1 MTGTPVLQVR
11 NLHVD
16 YETPTG
22 PVHAVRGV
30 DLDVHRGELVG
41 IVGES
46 GCGKS
51 TLAYA
56 VTRLLRAPAH
66 LVDGTVTFQGAAD
79 RSPISVTELSGRAL
93 RGFRWNRMSM
103 VFQGA
108 MNALNPVQR
117 VAAQLQDLFHAHRP
131 DMTKAARRTRVGE
144 LLELVG
150 LPDRA
155 ARSYPHQLS
164 GGMRQR
170 VMIAMA
176 LALEPDIVVMDE
188 PTTALD
194 VLVQREIL
202 DAVSELR
209 ERLGFAVVF
218 ITHDLSLLLEI
229 SDRIA
234 VMYAGRVVE
243 LADSKQ
249 LREEPRHP
257 YSAGLLNA
265 FPTLRSA
272 RQDRHG
278 IPGHPPDLSLPVA
291 GCAFADRCEL
301 ALPECTTTD
310 VSLLP
315 VGDADVACHLYDPAI
330 TPGGPPKSLRHRQID
345 EPEEVRG

>member
-1 MTGTPVLQVR
+1 MTPVLRIR

-16 YETPTG
+16 YETPAG

-30 DLDVHRGELVG
+30 DLDVHRGELLG

-46 GCGKS
+46 GCGKT

-56 VTRLLRAPAH
+56 ITRLLRAPAH
-66 LVDGTVTFQGAAD
+66 LVDGSVTFQRDGDAID
-79 RSPISVTELSGRAL
+79 VTGLTGRAL
-93 RGFRWNRMSM
+93 RRFRWDRMSM

-117 VAAQLQDLFHAHRP
+117 VAAQLHDVFHAHRP
-131 DMTKAARRTRVGE
+131 ELTKAARRARVGE

-150 LPDRA
+150 LPERA

-170 VMIAMA
+170 VVIAMA
-176 LALEPDIVVMDE
+176 LALEPDVVVMDE

-202 DAVSELR
+202 DAISQLR

-243 LADSKQ
+243 LADGKRV
-249 LREEPRHP
+249 REEPRHP
-257 YSAGLLNA
+257 YTAGLLNA
-265 FPTLRSA
+265 FPTLRSE
-272 RQDRHG
+272 RRDRHG
-278 IPGHPPDLSLPVA
+278 IPGHPPDLSLPLA

-301 ALPECTTTD
+301 VLPECTTTD
-310 VSLLP
+310 VRLRP
-315 VGDADVACHLYDPAI
+315 VDGTDVAC
-330 TPGGPPKSLRHRQID
+330 LRA
-345 EPEEVRG
+345 EETR

>member
-1 MTGTPVLQVR
+1 MTPVLQVR

-16 YETPTG
+16 YETATG

-46 GCGKS
+46 GCGKT

-56 VTRLLRAPAH
+56 ITRLLRAPAH
-66 LVDGTVTFQGAAD
+66 LTAGSVTFQSVHD
-79 RSPISVTELSGRAL
+79 TEPVSVTALTGTAL
-93 RGFRWNRMSM
+93 RKFRWDRMSM

-117 VAAQLQDLFHAHRP
+117 VSAQLQDLFHAHRP
-131 DMTKAARRTRVGE
+131 QLTKAERRTRVGE
-144 LLELVG
+144 LLDLVG
-150 LPDRA
+150 LPERV

-176 LALEPDIVVMDE
+176 LALDPDVVVMDE

-202 DAVSELR
+202 DALAELR
-209 ERLGFAVVF
+209 QRLGFAVVF

-243 LADSKQ
+243 LGDSVK
-249 LREEPRHP
+249 LREKPQHP
-257 YSAGLLNA
+257 YTAGLLNA
-265 FPTLRSA
+265 FPTLRSE
-272 RQDRHG
+272 RRDRHG
-278 IPGHPPDLSLPVA
+278 IPGHPPDLSVPIA
-291 GCAFADRCEL
+291 GCAFADRCGFVR
-301 ALPECTTTD
+301 PECTTTD
-310 VSLLP
+310 VTLLP
-315 VGDADVACHLYDPAI
+315 VGGTEVACHLYTAE
-330 TPGGPPKSLRHRQID
+330 RQ
-345 EPEEVRG
+345 EVSG

>member
-1 MTGTPVLQVR
+1 MSDTPVLQVR

-16 YETPTG
+16 YATPAG

-56 VTRLLRAPAH
+56 ITRLLRAPAH
-66 LVDGTVTFQGAAD
+66 LTEGTVTFHGTDGPVA
-79 RSPISVTELSGRAL
+79 VTGLTGRAL
-93 RGFRWNRMSM
+93 RRFRWERMSM

-117 VAAQLQDLFHAHRP
+117 VAAQLHDVFRAHRP
-131 DMTKAARRTRVGE
+131 GMTKAERRTRIDE

-150 LPDRA
+150 LPGRVARA
-155 ARSYPHQLS
+155 YPHQLS

-176 LALEPDIVVMDE
+176 LALEPDVVVMDE

-202 DAVSELR
+202 DAVAELR

-243 LADSKQ
+243 LADSKR

-257 YSAGLLNA
+257 YSAGLLTA

-278 IPGHPPDLSLPVA
+278 IPGHPPDLSRPVA
-291 GCAFADRCEL
+291 GCAFAGRCGL
-301 ALPECTTTD
+301 VVPECTTTD
-310 VSLLP
+310 VRLRP
-315 VGDADVACHLYDPAI
+315 VDGSDVAC
-330 TPGGPPKSLRHRQID
+330 LRA
-345 EPEEVRG
+345 EVLR

>member
-1 MTGTPVLQVR
+1 MSGAPILRVR
-11 NLHVD
+11 DLHVD
-16 YETPTG
+16 YETAAG

-41 IVGES
+41 IAGES
-46 GCGKS
+46 GCGKT

-56 VTRLLRAPAH
+56 ITRLLRAPAH
-66 LVDGTVTFQGAAD
+66 LTGGSVTFQGVHDTA
-79 RSPISVTELSGRAL
+79 PISVTGLTGTAL
-93 RGFRWNRMSM
+93 RRFRWDRMSL

-117 VAAQLQDLFHAHRP
+117 VAAQLHDLFHAHRP
-131 DMTKAARRTRVGE
+131 RMTKAERRTRVGE

-150 LPDRA
+150 LPERA

-176 LALEPDIVVMDE
+176 LALEPDVVVMDE

-202 DAVSELR
+202 DAISELR
-209 ERLGFAVVF
+209 QRLGFAVVF

-234 VMYAGRVVE
+234 VMYAGRIVE
-243 LADSKQ
+243 LAGRAQ
-249 LREEPRHP
+249 LRDAPRHP
-257 YSAGLLNA
+257 YTTGLLDA

-272 RQDRHG
+272 RRDRHG
-278 IPGHPPDLSLPVA
+278 IPGHPPDLSAPIA
-291 GCAFADRCEL
+291 GCAYADRCGFVR
-301 ALPECTTTD
+301 PECTTTD
-310 VSLLP
+310 VPLLP
-315 VGDADVACHLYDPAI
+315 IGGGDVACHLY
-330 TPGGPPKSLRHRQID
+330 TTERQ
-345 EPEEVRG
+345 EVSR